1 MAQETITVLKIDALD
16 GIKTVKQLR
25 DSIKELKN
33 EISGLDIGTEKY
45 QTTLA
50 KLNTQQNAMKGAMS
64 GTAASFDDISKAAAG
79 VGQSYNALV
88 ARAAALTK
96 EWRSVDQSTEA
107 GRKRFAQLG
116 SQINE
121 VNLQLTNMDATIGR
135 HSRNVGNYAGSL
147 GGMNI
152 AMAQIMRELPSLGM
166 NLNTFFLA
174 ISNNLPMLFDQI
186 QALRA
191 QNKALRAEGKQ
202 GVSVAGAVM
211 KSLVSFNS
219 LMSIGIT
226 LLTLYGGKIVEWIGS
241 LFRGKDAVDDLSDA
255 MERMNKAAEFDDAGE
270 TIATFQSLARA
281 YIAAGDSAADKQK
294 FIEDYKDEIEKTGV
308 AINDINDADNVF
320 ILNSDKF
327 IEAMRLRAVA
337 AAGMEK
343 ASEQYAKGLE
353 IMTKGE
359 SDLAALEEERKNALA
374 YYESL
379 QKAYAGTE
387 SEVNKQMIEDARQAY
402 ETINANTERAKAAV
416 QAEVKAQSDAF
427 MAAGDSYID
436 AAAQLRSQAEN
447 ILGDAGINPNG
458 NSGEADGNKDV
469 TVKRVNLRIREVKPE
484 LDIDYDEFYDDL
496 QDEID
501 GLFDSDIT
509 AAQNRLSVSLGVVDD
524 SVESRSRDVKNGEG
538 GEWEKQ
544 QRIFDIEQEGY
555 AQRIELYRGFAEE
568 MDKLGVEGAARAAE
582 ARQKAADLETEMLR
596 REEDNELASARKRA
610 DIRREYAESAVDSV
624 SSILSSMADIY
635 EANSEG
641 DERAAQ
647 TAKNLRI
654 ASTVIDTISGATSA
668 YMSTWKAYG
677 DIPFIGP
684 GMAQALAIVNAAAVM
699 AAGMANVAKI
709 RNTDVSG
716 NSAPSAS
723 SSSIGATVSAP
734 SIPTEVPQTRT
745 LTSASEERRLNE
757 RGKDQRVYLVWSDVE
772 AAGRKA
778 RIRETETSF

>member
-25 DSIKELKN
+25 DSIKGLKDEL
-33 EISGLDIGTEKY
+33 SGLEIGSEKY
-45 QTTLA
+45 QSTLG
-50 KLNTQQNAMKGAMS
+50 KLATQQNALKGAMN
-64 GTAASFDDISKAAAG
+64 GTAASLDDVSKAAAG

-107 GRKRFAQLG
+107 GRKRFAELG

-191 QNKALRAEGKQ
+191 QNKALIAEGKQ
-202 GVSVAGAVM
+202 GVSVTGAVL

-270 TIATFQSLARA
+270 TVATFQSLARA
-281 YIAAGDSAADKQK
+281 YIAVGDSAADKQK
-294 FIEDYKDEIEKTGV
+294 FIEDYKDEIEKTGI
-308 AINDINDADNVF
+308 AINDINDADNAF

-343 ASEQYAKGLE
+343 ASEQYSK
-353 IMTKGE
+353 
-359 SDLAALEEERKNALA
+359 ALEEQTKNADRIAEAEAAQAKALEE
-374 YYESL
+374 Y
-379 QKAYAGTE
+379 QKAKEKYAGVEGAERYIQAAENAYKGLTE
-387 SEVNKQMIEDARQAY
+387 TLYNLTGQAFIDAG
-402 ETINANTERAKAAV
+402 NA
-416 QAEVKAQSDAF
+416 
-427 MAAGDSYID
+427 YID
-436 AAAQLRSQAEN
+436 AAGKLKEQADAT
-447 ILGDAGINPNG
+447 LDAAGIEETANKAA
-458 NSGEADGNKDV
+458 SALETALKDV
-469 TVKRVNLRIREVKPE
+469 EMKRVNLRIKEVKPE

-501 GLFDSDIT
+501 GLFGSDIT

-538 GEWEKQ
+538 AEWEKQ
-544 QRIFDIEQEGY
+544 QRIFGIEQEGY
-555 AQRIELYRGFAEE
+555 AQRIELYKGFAEE
-568 MDKLGVEGAARAAE
+568 MDKLGVEGAAKAAE
-582 ARQKAADLETEMLR
+582 ARQKAADLETEMFR
-596 REEDNELASARKRA
+596 RQEDEERASAKRRA
-610 DIRREYAESAVDSV
+610 DIRREAAESAVDSV
-624 SSILSSMADIY
+624 SSILDSLADIY

-641 DERAAQ
+641 DEKAAQ
-647 TAKNLRI
+647 TSKNLRI
-654 ASTVIDTISGATSA
+654 ASTIIDTISGATSA

-677 DIPFIGP
+677 EMPIL
-684 GMAQALAIVNAAAVM
+684 AQTLAIVNAAAVM

-709 RNTDVSG
+709 RSTNVSG
-716 NSAPSAS
+716 DSAPSTSSS

-757 RGKDQRVYLVWSDVE
+757 RGKDQRVYIVWSDIE

-778 RIRETETSF
+778 RVRETETSF

>member
-33 EISGLDIGTEKY
+33 ELSGLDIGSEKY
-45 QTTLA
+45 QSTLA
-50 KLNTQQNAMKGAMS
+50 KLATQQNALKGAMN
-64 GTAASFDDISKAAAG
+64 GTAASLDDISKAAAG

-107 GRKRFAQLG
+107 GRKRFAELG

-202 GVSVAGAVM
+202 TVSVAGAVA

-241 LFRGKDAVDDLSDA
+241 LFKGRDAVDDLSDA

-270 TIATFQSLARA
+270 TLATFQSLARA
-281 YIAAGDSAADKQK
+281 YIAVGDSAADKQK
-294 FIEDYKDEIEKTGV
+294 FIEDYKDEIEKTGI
-308 AINDINDADNVF
+308 AINDVNDADNAF

-343 ASEQYAKGLE
+343 ASEQYSKALDQQ
-353 IMTKGE
+353 TKDE
-359 SDLAALEEERKNALA
+359 AELANAQALKEQALSR
-374 YYESL
+374 YQEL
-379 QKAYAGTE
+379 TKEYAGYE
-387 SEVNKQMIEDARQAY
+387 QYSVYARQIEAARIAY
-402 ETINANTERAKAAV
+402 DDYSTQVEEIKART
-416 QAEVKAQSDAF
+416 QAFVD
-427 MAAGDSYID
+427 AGDAYID
-436 AAAQLRSQAEN
+436 AANKLKGQAASV
-447 ILGDAGINPNG
+447 LGDAGIDEDEG
-458 NSGEADGNKDV
+458 SKGDGSKDIE
-469 TVKRVNLRIREVKPE
+469 VKRDRLRIREVKPE
-484 LDIDYDEFYDDL
+484 LDIDYDEFYEDL

-501 GLFDSDIT
+501 GLFGSDIT

-524 SVESRSRDVKNGEG
+524 SVESRSREVENGEG
-538 GEWEKQ
+538 SEWEKQ
-544 QRIFDIEQEGY
+544 RRIFGIEQEGY
-555 AQRIELYRGFAEE
+555 AQRIELYRSFAEE
-568 MDKLGVEGAARAAE
+568 MDALGVEGAERAAE
-582 ARQKAADLETEMLR
+582 ARQKAADLETEMFR
-596 REEDNELASARKRA
+596 RQEDEERASAKRRA
-610 DIRREYAESAVDSV
+610 DIRREAAESAVDSV
-624 SSILSSMADIY
+624 SSILDSLADIY

-641 DERAAQ
+641 DEKAAQ

-654 ASTVIDTISGATSA
+654 ASTIIDTISGATSA

-677 DIPFIGP
+677 EMPIL
-684 GMAQALAIVNAAAVM
+684 AQTLAIVNAAAVM

-716 NSAPSAS
+716 DSAPSSS

-757 RGKDQRVYLVWSDVE
+757 RGRDQRVYIVWSDIE

-778 RIRETETSF
+778 RVRDTETSF

>member
-33 EISGLDIGTEKY
+33 ELSGLDIGSEKY
-45 QTTLA
+45 QSTLA
-50 KLNTQQNAMKGAMS
+50 KLATQQNALKGAMN

-107 GRKRFAQLG
+107 GRKRFAELG

-202 GVSVAGAVM
+202 TVSVAGAVA

-241 LFRGKDAVDDLSDA
+241 LFKGKDAVDDLSDA

-270 TIATFQSLARA
+270 TLATFQSLARA
-281 YIAAGDSAADKQK
+281 YIAVGDSAADKQK
-294 FIEDYKDEIEKTGV
+294 FIEDYKDEIEKTGI
-308 AINDINDADNVF
+308 AINDINDADNAF

-343 ASEQYAKGLE
+343 ASEQYSK
-353 IMTKGE
+353 
-359 SDLAALEEERKNALA
+359 ALEEQTKNADRIAEAEAAQAKALEE
-374 YYESL
+374 Y
-379 QKAYAGTE
+379 QKAKEKYAGVEGAELYIQAAENAYKGMTE
-387 SEVNKQMIEDARQAY
+387 ALDKLTGQAFIDAG
-402 ETINANTERAKAAV
+402 NA
-416 QAEVKAQSDAF
+416 
-427 MAAGDSYID
+427 YID
-436 AAAQLRSQAEN
+436 AAGKLKEQADAT
-447 ILGDAGINPNG
+447 LDAAGIVETAG
-458 NSGEADGNKDV
+458 KAKDALEEAVKDIE
-469 TVKRVNLRIREVKPE
+469 VKRVRLRIREVKPE
-484 LDIDYDEFYDDL
+484 LDIDYDEFYEDL

-501 GLFDSDIT
+501 GFFDPDIT
-509 AAQNRLSVSLGVVDD
+509 AAQNRLTVSLGVVDD
-524 SVESRSRDVKNGEG
+524 SVESRIREVETGEG
-538 GEWEKQ
+538 TEWEKQ
-544 QRIFDIEQEGY
+544 QRIFGIEQEGY
-555 AQRIELYRGFAEE
+555 AQRIELYRSFADE
-568 MDKLGVEGAARAAE
+568 MDALGVEGAERAAE
-582 ARQKAADLETEMLR
+582 ARQKAADLETEMFR
-596 REEDNELASARKRA
+596 RQEDEERASAKRRA
-610 DIRREYAESAVDSV
+610 DIRREAAESAVDSV
-624 SSILSSMADIY
+624 SSILDSLADIY

-641 DERAAQ
+641 DEKAAQ

-654 ASTVIDTISGATSA
+654 ASTIIDTISGATSA

-677 DIPFIGP
+677 EMPIL
-684 GMAQALAIVNAAAVM
+684 AQTLAIVNAAAVM

-709 RNTDVSG
+709 RSTDVSG
-716 NSAPSAS
+716 DSAPSAS

-757 RGKDQRVYLVWSDVE
+757 RGRDQRVYIVWSDIE

-778 RIRETETSF
+778 RVRDTETSF

>member
-25 DSIKELKN
+25 DSIKGLKDEL
-33 EISGLDIGTEKY
+33 SGLEIGSEKY
-45 QTTLA
+45 QSTLG
-50 KLNTQQNAMKGAMS
+50 KLATQQNALRGAMN
-64 GTAASFDDISKAAAG
+64 GTAASLDDVSKAAAG

-107 GRKRFAQLG
+107 GRKRFAELG

-191 QNKALRAEGKQ
+191 QNKALIAEGKQ
-202 GVSVAGAVM
+202 GVSVAGAVL

-270 TIATFQSLARA
+270 TVATFQSLARA

-294 FIEDYKDEIEKTGV
+294 FIEDYKDEIEKTGI
-308 AINDINDADNVF
+308 AINDINDADNAF

-343 ASEQYAKGLE
+343 ASEQYSK
-353 IMTKGE
+353 
-359 SDLAALEEERKNALA
+359 ALEEQTKNADRIAEAEAAQAKALEE
-374 YYESL
+374 Y
-379 QKAYAGTE
+379 QKAKEKYAGVEGAERYIQAAENAYKGLTE
-387 SEVNKQMIEDARQAY
+387 TLYNLTGQAFIDAG
-402 ETINANTERAKAAV
+402 NA
-416 QAEVKAQSDAF
+416 
-427 MAAGDSYID
+427 YID
-436 AAAQLRSQAEN
+436 AAGKLKEQADAT
-447 ILGDAGINPNG
+447 LDAAGIEETAKKAA
-458 NSGEADGNKDV
+458 SALETALKDV
-469 TVKRVNLRIREVKPE
+469 EVKRVRLRIKEVKPE
-484 LDIDYDEFYDDL
+484 LDIDYDEFFEDL

-509 AAQNRLSVSLGVVDD
+509 ASQNRLSVSLGVVDD
-524 SVESRSRDVKNGEG
+524 SVASRSRDVKNGEG
-538 GEWEKQ
+538 AEWEKQ
-544 QRIFDIEQEGY
+544 QRIFGIEQEGY
-555 AQRIELYRGFAEE
+555 AQRIELYRSFAEE
-568 MDKLGVEGAARAAE
+568 MDKLGVEGAAKAAE

-596 REEDNELASARKRA
+596 RQEDEERASAKRRA
-610 DIRREYAESAVDSV
+610 DIRREAAESAVDSV
-624 SSILSSMADIY
+624 SSILDSLADIY

-641 DERAAQ
+641 DEKAAQ

-654 ASTVIDTISGATSA
+654 ASTIIDTISGATSA

-677 DIPFIGP
+677 EMPIL
-684 GMAQALAIVNAAAVM
+684 AHTLAIVNAAAVM
-699 AAGMANVAKI
+699 AAGMANVEKI
-709 RNTDVSG
+709 RSTNVSG
-716 NSAPSAS
+716 DSAPLTS

-757 RGKDQRVYLVWSDVE
+757 RGKDQRVYLVWSDIE

-778 RIRETETSF
+778 RVRETETSF

>member
-33 EISGLDIGTEKY
+33 ELSGLDIGSEKY
-45 QTTLA
+45 QSTLA
-50 KLNTQQNAMKGAMS
+50 KLATQQNALKGAMN
-64 GTAASFDDISKAAAG
+64 GTAASLDDISKAAAG

-107 GRKRFAQLG
+107 GRKRFAELG

-202 GVSVAGAVM
+202 TVSVAGAVA

-226 LLTLYGGKIVEWIGS
+226 LLTLYGSKVVEWIGS
-241 LFRGKDAVDDLSDA
+241 LFKGRDAVDDLSDA

-270 TIATFQSLARA
+270 TLATFQSLARA

-294 FIEDYKDEIEKTGV
+294 FIEDYKDEIEKTGI
-308 AINDINDADNVF
+308 AINDINDADNAF

-343 ASEQYAKGLE
+343 ASEQYSKALDQQ
-353 IMTKGE
+353 TKDE
-359 SDLAALEEERKNALA
+359 AELANAQALKEQALSR
-374 YYESL
+374 YQEL
-379 QKAYAGTE
+379 TKEYAGYE
-387 SEVNKQMIEDARQAY
+387 QYSVYARQIEAARIAY
-402 ETINANTERAKAAV
+402 DDYSTQVEEIKART
-416 QAEVKAQSDAF
+416 QAFVD
-427 MAAGDSYID
+427 AGDAYID
-436 AAAQLRSQAEN
+436 AANKLKGQAASV
-447 ILGDAGINPNG
+447 LGDAGIDEDEG
-458 NSGEADGNKDV
+458 SKGDGSKDIE
-469 TVKRVNLRIREVKPE
+469 VKRVRLRIREVKPE
-484 LDIDYDEFYDDL
+484 LDIGYDEFYEDL

-501 GLFDSDIT
+501 GLFGSDIT

-524 SVESRSRDVKNGEG
+524 SVASRSREVENGEG
-538 GEWEKQ
+538 AEWEKQ
-544 QRIFDIEQEGY
+544 RRIFGIEQEGY
-555 AQRIELYRGFAEE
+555 AQRIELYRSFAEE
-568 MDKLGVEGAARAAE
+568 MDALGVEGAERAAE
-582 ARQKAADLETEMLR
+582 ARQKAADLETEMFR
-596 REEDNELASARKRA
+596 RQEDEERASAKRRA
-610 DIRREYAESAVDSV
+610 DIRREAAESAVDSV
-624 SSILSSMADIY
+624 SSILDSLADIY

-641 DERAAQ
+641 DEKAAQ

-654 ASTVIDTISGATSA
+654 ASTIIDTISGATSA

-677 DIPFIGP
+677 EMPIL
-684 GMAQALAIVNAAAVM
+684 AQTLAIVNAAAVM

-709 RNTDVSG
+709 RSTDVSG
-716 NSAPSAS
+716 DSAPSAS

-757 RGKDQRVYLVWSDVE
+757 RGRDQRVYIVWSDIE

-778 RIRETETSF
+778 RVRDTETSF

>member
-33 EISGLDIGTEKY
+33 ELSGLDIGSEKY
-45 QTTLA
+45 QSTLA
-50 KLNTQQNAMKGAMS
+50 KLATQQNALKGAMN
-64 GTAASFDDISKAAAG
+64 GTAASLDDISKAAAG

-107 GRKRFAQLG
+107 GRKRFAELG

-202 GVSVAGAVM
+202 TVSVAGAVA

-241 LFRGKDAVDDLSDA
+241 LFKGKDAVDDLSDA

-270 TIATFQSLARA
+270 TVATFQSLARA
-281 YIAAGDSAADKQK
+281 YIAVGDSAADKRK
-294 FIEDYKDEIEKTGV
+294 FIEDYKDEIEKTGI
-308 AINDINDADNVF
+308 AINDINDADNAF

-343 ASEQYAKGLE
+343 ASEQYSKALDQQ
-353 IMTKGE
+353 TKDE
-359 SDLAALEEERKNALA
+359 AELANAQALKEQALSR
-374 YYESL
+374 YQEL
-379 QKAYAGTE
+379 TKEYAGYE
-387 SEVNKQMIEDARQAY
+387 QYSVYARQIEAARIAY
-402 ETINANTERAKAAV
+402 DDYSTQVEEIKART
-416 QAEVKAQSDAF
+416 QAFVD
-427 MAAGDSYID
+427 AGDAYID
-436 AAAQLRSQAEN
+436 AANKLKGQADG
-447 ILGDAGINPNG
+447 ILGDAGLG
-458 NSGEADGNKDV
+458 GGGEGGDPEDV
-469 TVKRVNLRIREVKPE
+469 DVKRVRLRIREVKPE
-484 LDIDYDEFYDDL
+484 LDIDYDEFYEDL

-501 GLFDSDIT
+501 GLFSSDIT
-509 AAQNRLSVSLGVVDD
+509 AARNRLTVSLGVVDD
-524 SVESRSRDVKNGEG
+524 SVESRSREVENGEG
-538 GEWEKQ
+538 AEWEKQ
-544 QRIFDIEQEGY
+544 RRIFGIEQEGY
-555 AQRIELYRGFAEE
+555 AQRIELYRSFAEE
-568 MDKLGVEGAARAAE
+568 MDALGVEGAERAAE
-582 ARQKAADLETEMLR
+582 ARQKAADLETEMFR
-596 REEDNELASARKRA
+596 RQEDEERASAKRRA
-610 DIRREYAESAVDSV
+610 DIRREAAESAVDSV
-624 SSILSSMADIY
+624 SSILDSLADIY

-641 DERAAQ
+641 DEKAAQ

-654 ASTVIDTISGATSA
+654 ASTIIDTISGATSA

-677 DIPFIGP
+677 EMPIL
-684 GMAQALAIVNAAAVM
+684 AQTLAIVNAAAVM

-709 RNTDVSG
+709 RSTDVSG
-716 NSAPSAS
+716 DSAPSTSS

-757 RGKDQRVYLVWSDVE
+757 RGRDQRVYIVWSDIE

-778 RIRETETSF
+778 RVRDTETSF

>member
-25 DSIKELKN
+25 DSIKGLKDEL
-33 EISGLDIGTEKY
+33 SGLEIGSEKY
-45 QTTLA
+45 QSTLG
-50 KLNTQQNAMKGAMS
+50 KLATQQNALRGAMN
-64 GTAASFDDISKAAAG
+64 GTAASLDDVSKAAAG

-107 GRKRFAQLG
+107 GRKRFAELG

-191 QNKALRAEGKQ
+191 QNKALIAEGKQ
-202 GVSVAGAVM
+202 GVSVTGAVL

-270 TIATFQSLARA
+270 TVATFQSLARA
-281 YIAAGDSAADKQK
+281 YIAVGDSAADKQK
-294 FIEDYKDEIEKTGV
+294 FIEDYKDEIEKTGI
-308 AINDINDADNVF
+308 AINDINDADNAF

-327 IEAMRLRAVA
+327 IAAIRLRAVA
-337 AAGMEK
+337 AAGMDK
-343 ASEQYAKGLE
+343 AAEQYAKGLE

-387 SEVNKQMIEDARQAY
+387 SEVNKQMLEDARQAY

-436 AAAQLRSQAEN
+436 AANQLRKQADD
-447 ILGDAGINPNG
+447 ILGDAGLGGGGKGGDP
-458 NSGEADGNKDV
+458 EDV
-469 TVKRVNLRIREVKPE
+469 TVKRVRLRIKEVKPE
-484 LDIDYDEFYDDL
+484 LDIDYDEFYEDL

-501 GLFDSDIT
+501 RFFGSDIT
-509 AAQNRLSVSLGVVDD
+509 ASQNRLFVALGVVDD
-524 SVESRSRDVKNGEG
+524 SVESRSREVENGEG
-538 GEWEKQ
+538 AEWEKQ
-544 QRIFDIEQEGY
+544 QRIFGIEQEGY
-555 AQRIELYRGFAEE
+555 AQRIELYKGFAEE
-568 MDKLGVEGAARAAE
+568 MDKLGVEGAAKAAE
-582 ARQKAADLETEMLR
+582 ARQKAADLETEMFR
-596 REEDNELASARKRA
+596 RQEDAERASAKRRA
-610 DIRREYAESAVDSV
+610 DIRREAAESAVDSV
-624 SSILSSMADIY
+624 SSILDSLADIY

-641 DERAAQ
+641 DEKAAQ
-647 TAKNLRI
+647 TSKNLRI
-654 ASTVIDTISGATSA
+654 ASTIIDTISGATSA

-677 DIPFIGP
+677 EMPIL
-684 GMAQALAIVNAAAVM
+684 AQTLAIVNAAAVM

-709 RNTDVSG
+709 RSTNVSG
-716 NSAPSAS
+716 DSAPSAS

-757 RGKDQRVYLVWSDVE
+757 RGKDQRVYLVWSDIE

-778 RIRETETSF
+778 RVRETETSF

>member
-33 EISGLDIGTEKY
+33 ELSGLDIGSEKY
-45 QTTLA
+45 NATLNKLAERQGVLKYALTGNTAALQGNTKAVKETYTAEQVLADTTELSSRSYA
-50 KLNTQQNAMKGAMS
+50 KLNAQLKAVNA
-64 GTAASFDDISKAAAG
+64 
-79 VGQSYNALV
+79 
-88 ARAAALTK
+88 
-96 EWRSVDQSTEA
+96 EWRNIDRSTEA
-107 GRKRFAQLG
+107 GQKRFALLG
-116 SQINE
+116 KQSKALNAE
-121 VNLQLTNMDATIGR
+121 LSAMDASVGR
-135 HSRNVGNYAGSL
+135 YSRNVGNYASAFNGL
-147 GGMNI
+147 NVAVG
-152 AMAQIMRELPSLGM
+152 QVMRELPSLGM

-202 GVSVAGAVM
+202 TVSVAGAVA

-226 LLTLYGGKIVEWIGS
+226 LLTLYGSKIVEWIGS
-241 LFRGKDAVDDLSDA
+241 LFKGRDAVDDLSDA

-270 TIATFQSLARA
+270 TLATFQSLARA
-281 YIAAGDSAADKQK
+281 YTAVGDSAADKQK
-294 FIEDYKDEIEKTGV
+294 FIEDYKDEIEKTGI
-308 AINDINDADNVF
+308 AINDINDADNAF

-343 ASEQYAKGLE
+343 ASEQYSK
-353 IMTKGE
+353 
-359 SDLAALEEERKNALA
+359 ALEEQTKNADRIAEAEAAQAKALEE
-374 YYESL
+374 Y
-379 QKAYAGTE
+379 QKAKEKYAGVEGAELYIQAAENAYKGITE
-387 SEVNKQMIEDARQAY
+387 ALDKLTGQAF
-402 ETINANTERAKAAV
+402 I
-416 QAEVKAQSDAF
+416 D
-427 MAAGDSYID
+427 AGDAYID
-436 AAAQLRSQAEN
+436 AANQLKKQADG
-447 ILGDAGINPNG
+447 ILGDAGLG
-458 NSGEADGNKDV
+458 GGGEGGDPEDV
-469 TVKRVNLRIREVKPE
+469 DVKRVRLRIREVKPE
-484 LDIDYDEFYDDL
+484 LDIDYDEFYEDL

-501 GLFDSDIT
+501 GLFGSDIT

-524 SVESRSRDVKNGEG
+524 SVASRSREVENGEG
-538 GEWEKQ
+538 AEWEKQ
-544 QRIFDIEQEGY
+544 QRIFGIEQEGY
-555 AQRIELYRGFAEE
+555 AQRIELYRSFADE
-568 MDKLGVEGAARAAE
+568 MDALGVEGAKRAAE
-582 ARQKAADLETEMLR
+582 ARQKAADLETEMFR
-596 REEDNELASARKRA
+596 RQEDEERASAKRRA
-610 DIRREYAESAVDSV
+610 DIRREAAESAVDSV
-624 SSILSSMADIY
+624 SSILDSLADIY

-641 DERAAQ
+641 DEKAAQ

-654 ASTVIDTISGATSA
+654 ASTIIDTISGATSA

-677 DIPFIGP
+677 EMPIL
-684 GMAQALAIVNAAAVM
+684 AQTLAIVNAAAVM

-709 RNTDVSG
+709 RSTDVSG
-716 NSAPSAS
+716 DSAPSSS

-757 RGKDQRVYLVWSDVE
+757 RGRDQRVYIVWSDIE

-778 RIRETETSF
+778 RVRDTETSF

>member
-25 DSIKELKN
+25 DSIKGLKDEL
-33 EISGLDIGTEKY
+33 SGLEIGSEKY
-45 QTTLA
+45 QSTLG
-50 KLNTQQNAMKGAMS
+50 KLATQQNALRGAMS
-64 GTAASFDDISKAAAG
+64 GTAASLDDVSKAAAG

-191 QNKALRAEGKQ
+191 QNKALIAEGKQ
-202 GVSVAGAVM
+202 RVSVAGAVL

-281 YIAAGDSAADKQK
+281 YIATGDSAADKQK
-294 FIEDYKDEIEKTGV
+294 FIEDYKDEIEKTGI
-308 AINDINDADNVF
+308 AINDINDADNAF

-343 ASEQYAKGLE
+343 ASEQYSK
-353 IMTKGE
+353 
-359 SDLAALEEERKNALA
+359 ALEEQTKNADRIAEAEAAQAKALEE
-374 YYESL
+374 Y
-379 QKAYAGTE
+379 QKAKEKYAGVE
-387 SEVNKQMIEDARQAY
+387 GA
-402 ETINANTERAKAAV
+402 ERYV
-416 QAEVKAQSDAF
+416 QAAENAYKGMTEALDKLTGQAFVDAGN
-427 MAAGDSYID
+427 AYID
-436 AAAQLRSQAEN
+436 AAGKLKEQADN
-447 ILGDAGINPNG
+447 ILDDVGIVTGKTGGGLEN
-458 NSGEADGNKDV
+458 AVKDIE
-469 TVKRVNLRIREVKPE
+469 VKRVNLRIREVKPE

-496 QDEID
+496 QDKID
-501 GLFDSDIT
+501 DMFGSDIT

-555 AQRIELYRGFAEE
+555 AQRIELYRSFADE
-568 MDKLGVEGAARAAE
+568 MDKLGVEGAAKAAE
-582 ARQKAADLETEMLR
+582 ARQKAADLETEMFR
-596 REEDNELASARKRA
+596 RQEDEERASAKRRA
-610 DIRREYAESAVDSV
+610 DIRREAAESAVDSV
-624 SSILSSMADIY
+624 SSILDSLADIY

-641 DERAAQ
+641 DEKAAQ

-654 ASTVIDTISGATSA
+654 ASTIIDTISGATSA

-677 DIPFIGP
+677 EMPIL
-684 GMAQALAIVNAAAVM
+684 AQTLAIVNAATVM